1 MSSSLLKVVYFDESS
16 VIDYLQIFHKGKVEQ
31 TLEKVSKL
39 DGEGK
44 ADGDVE
50 VKDDPNLLQFLVGLK
65 VNAGVGGSGSLGINR
80 VKTTLIKNS
89 LLFDFYNI
97 VSRQRMHK
105 HIKKLTDYKLQILP
119 DSMAY
124 YASIAPLTEM
134 MEGKS
139 QIDSDVSIKVDKMN
153 TAIKALKG
161 YFEIIGEKGSE
172 EVIFRFNLDSFRNN
186 YRLQDLTKM
195 SLAIYAVEVGK
206 GKKSDLNFDRQI
218 NANSSGI
225 DENDFDGFD
234 KLKPFHDK
242 EIDDKE
248 LPIYDVYLA
257 GVLL

>member
-1 MSSSLLKVVYFDESS
+1 M
-16 VIDYLQIFHKGKVEQ
+16 
-31 TLEKVSKL
+31 
-39 DGEGK
+39 
-44 ADGDVE
+44 
-50 VKDDPNLLQFLVGLK
+50 
-65 VNAGVGGSGSLGINR
+65 NA
-80 VKTTLIKNS
+80 
-89 LLFDFYNI
+89 
-97 VSRQRMHK
+97 
-105 HIKKLTDYKLQILP
+105 
-119 DSMAY
+119 
-124 YASIAPLTEM
+124 
-134 MEGKS
+134 
-139 QIDSDVSIKVDKMN
+139 
-153 TAIKALKG
+153 AIKALKG

>member
-80 VKTTLIKNS
+80 VKTTLIKNY

-105 HIKKLTDYKLQILP
+105 HIKKLTAK
-119 DSMAY
+119 
-124 YASIAPLTEM
+124 
-134 MEGKS
+134 
-139 QIDSDVSIKVDKMN
+139 
-153 TAIKALKG
+153 
-161 YFEIIGEKGSE
+161 
-172 EVIFRFNLDSFRNN
+172 
-186 YRLQDLTKM
+186 
-195 SLAIYAVEVGK
+195 
-206 GKKSDLNFDRQI
+206 
-218 NANSSGI
+218 
-225 DENDFDGFD
+225 
-234 KLKPFHDK
+234 
-242 EIDDKE
+242 
-248 LPIYDVYLA
+248 
-257 GVLL
+257 

>member
-1 MSSSLLKVVYFDESS
+1 M
-16 VIDYLQIFHKGKVEQ
+16 
-31 TLEKVSKL
+31 
-39 DGEGK
+39 
-44 ADGDVE
+44 
-50 VKDDPNLLQFLVGLK
+50 GLK

-153 TAIKALKG
+153 AAIKALKG